1 MLYDKQ
7 VHITALDDPHTFSSP
22 ALPGGYRDVVN
33 LLEQRVGVGHWRIS
47 LDSRKFSLSHR
58 ARLILGLSEDK
69 GVVDEAAFIARFVDE
84 DRALLV
90 KEFGSAQ
97 KSNRG
102 FEAVLRISV
111 GDTVRVVELYCDFD
125 MDEAENVEIGIGT
138 IRDITE
144 RAKLHALSQGR
155 AGVMRV
161 LMNNIPSAI
170 AVLDT
175 RMNYLAASEHWAA
188 GHGFSTSKEM
198 LGKNHY
204 ELFPAAKALADE
216 HKTVLQGTTLKR
228 KRAFLKD
235 HEGKPIEQMCVMSPW
250 KTSHG
255 KVGGMIIMLGTV
267 DITNTLRFAETDD
280 ADASAPTMLE
290 MLESI
295 S

>member
-7 VHITALDDPHTFSSP
+7 VHITSLDAPRTFSSP
-22 ALPGGYRDVVN
+22 ELPGGYRDVVN

-58 ARLILGLSEDK
+58 ARLILGLREDQ
-69 GVVDEAAFIARFVDE
+69 GIVDEKVFIATFLKD
-84 DRALLV
+84 DRALLAS
-90 KEFGSAQ
+90 EFDSAQ

-102 FEAVLRISV
+102 FEAVLRLAV
-111 GDTVRVVELYCDFD
+111 GDTIRVVEIYCDFD
-125 MDEAENVEIGIGT
+125 LDGAENVEIGIGT

-144 RAKLHALSQGR
+144 RAKLQALSQGR

-170 AVLDT
+170 AVLDVH
-175 RMNYLAASEHWAA
+175 MNYLAASEHWAA

-198 LGKNHY
+198 VGKNHY
-204 ELFPAAKALADE
+204 GLFPAAKALADE
-216 HKTVLQGTTLKR
+216 HKTVLQGNTLKR

-235 HEGKPIEQMCVMSPW
+235 HEGNPIEQMCVMSPW

-267 DITNTLRFAETDD
+267 DIANTLRFAETDD
-280 ADASAPTMLE
+280 PDGGVPTMLE
-290 MLESI
+290 MLENI